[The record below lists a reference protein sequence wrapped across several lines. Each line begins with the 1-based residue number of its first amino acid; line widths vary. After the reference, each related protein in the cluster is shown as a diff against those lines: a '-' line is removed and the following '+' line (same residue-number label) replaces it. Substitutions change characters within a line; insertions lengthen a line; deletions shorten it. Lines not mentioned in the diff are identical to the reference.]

1 MIHSMTA
8 YARKELKQDFG
19 TLICELRSVNHR
31 YLDIYLRLPE
41 ELRPQ
46 EGRLREIAHGA
57 LGRGKLEC
65 QFSYRPAGAIA
76 SQVVVNEELVKAV
89 VAATHRIEALMNNAA
104 RVSAMEILAWP
115 GVSSEPERD
124 TGPLMTAALGLFESA
139 LEDLI
144 ATREREG
151 ARLSGLIEQ
160 RLGGV
165 ERIVARLRERR
176 PQVLAALREKLL
188 TRLRELDVEP
198 DTGRL
203 EQELVFVAQKLDV
216 DEELD
221 RLASHCKE
229 ARDVLRRDEPVG
241 RRLDFLMQEFN
252 REANTLAAK
261 SADVETTQAA
271 VDLKVLIEQMREQVQ
286 NIE

>member
-1 MIHSMTA
+1 MTA

>member
-1 MIHSMTA
+1 MIRSMTA
-8 YARKELKQDFG
+8 FAREELKQDFG

-31 YLDIYLRLPE
+31 YLEIYLRLPE

-65 QFSYRPAGAIA
+65 QFSYRPASAIA
-76 SQVVVNEELVKAV
+76 SQVVVNEALATAV
-89 VAATHRIEALMNNAA
+89 VTATHRIEAMMNNAA
-104 RVSAMEILAWP
+104 RVNALEVLAWP

-124 TGPLMTAALGLFESA
+124 TGPVLSAAIGLFEA
-139 LEDLI
+139 TLEDLI
-144 ATREREG
+144 ATRAREG

-165 ERIVARLRERR
+165 ERIVVRMRERR
-176 PQVLAALREKLL
+176 PQVLTALREKLL

-229 ARDVLRRDEPVG
+229 VRGVLRRDEPVG
-241 RRLDFLMQEFN
+241 RRLDFLLQEFN
-252 REANTLAAK
+252 REANTLASK

-271 VDLKVLIEQMREQVQ
+271 VDLKVLTEQMREQVQ